1 MKALRRAQRGAG
13 SRGEEGCS
21 GDSEISEG
29 EPVRVPADVL
39 EGLQAVRR
47 HTGTDVLDVAT
58 VRYFANERGQR
69 TLAVWIHR
77 HPEEYGRGLL
87 DGFQAEG

>member
-1 MKALRRAQRGAG
+1 MARGRLLRSVVGAG
-13 SRGEEGCS
+13 LRVLLGG
-21 GDSEISEG
+21 GVSEG

-39 EGLQAVRR
+39 EGLEAVRR
-47 HTGTDVLDVAT
+47 HAGTHVLDVAT
-58 VRYFANERGQR
+58 VRHLANERGR
-69 TLAVWIHR
+69 PTLVVWIDR

>member
-1 MKALRRAQRGAG
+1 V
-13 SRGEEGCS
+13 EEVVRKV
-21 GDSEISEG
+21 SEG

-39 EGLQAVRR
+39 EGLEAVRR
-47 HTGTDVLDVAT
+47 HAGTHVLDVAT
-58 VRYFANERGQR
+58 IRYLANERGQR
-69 TLAVWIHR
+69 TLAVWINR

>member
-1 MKALRRAQRGAG
+1 LVEGVRGM
-13 SRGEEGCS
+13 SKR
-21 GDSEISEG
+21 

-39 EGLQAVRR
+39 EGLEAVRR

-58 VRYFANERGQR
+58 IRYLAIERGQR

-87 DGFQAEG
+87 DGFQAVE